1 MLLAMAAACV
11 TVMFA
16 INVILTQLSTGRAWK
31 TSFGVT
37 FAAAN
42 ITAIARAWGP
52 RKYFAYAIAPGLLV
66 AIFQYLWETSAAIAA
81 VWFTGLAAE
90 TIAAIALV
98 A

>member
-1 MLLAMAAACV
+1 MAAACV
-11 TVMFA
+11 TVIFA

-42 ITAIARAWGP
+42 VTAIARAWGA
-52 RKYFAYAIAPGLLV
+52 RRYFAYAITPGVLV
-66 AIFQYLWETSAAIAA
+66 AVFQYLWDVSAAIAA

-90 TIAAIALV
+90 TVAAIILV